1 MNPTFVYRITG
12 VYPISMTPAVA
23 KHQGPDTGSLTR
35 SVTFKYNNFICI
47 PNGTY

>member
-12 VYPISMTPAVA
+12 VYPISITPAEAVHSGYDYN
-23 KHQGPDTGSLTR
+23 KLTR

-47 PNGTY
+47 PDGSY

>member
-1 MNPTFVYRITG
+1 MNPTFVYRLTG
-12 VYPISMTPAVA
+12 VYPVSISPVPLI
-23 KHQGPDTGSLTR
+23 HGSGGEGDLKR